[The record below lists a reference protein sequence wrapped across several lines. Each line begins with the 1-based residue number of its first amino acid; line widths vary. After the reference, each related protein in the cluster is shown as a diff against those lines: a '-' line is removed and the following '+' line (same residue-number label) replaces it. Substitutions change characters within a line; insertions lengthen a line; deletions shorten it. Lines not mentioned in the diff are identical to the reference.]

1 MKPVKKVLAQNYNH
15 YILNTCKCAH
25 SEEYNIC
32 FHNDLIF
39 KKKIDIDFKIKH
51 ILLLNIITI
60 DID

>member
-1 MKPVKKVLAQNYNH
+1 MTKKYH
-15 YILNTCKCAH
+15 YLLNTCKCAH

-32 FHNDLIF
+32 FHNDMIV